1 LVLLNIFMQSYR
13 TIKDMKLRDHWLKSN
28 GYNPRNFFNPDFE
41 VDLVRALAASKQL
54 LEDCKDL
61 LTIEQI
67 ELIKDFN
74 KKATPRRMYQV
85 LNLYKKIRRQLHRQ
99 S

>member
-1 LVLLNIFMQSYR
+1 MQSYQ
-13 TIKDMKLRDHWLKSN
+13 TIKDMTLRDRWLKSN
-28 GYNPRNFFNPDFE
+28 GYNPRNFFNPDLD

-67 ELIKDFN
+67 ELIKDLN
-74 KKATPRRMYQV
+74 KKATPQRMYQV